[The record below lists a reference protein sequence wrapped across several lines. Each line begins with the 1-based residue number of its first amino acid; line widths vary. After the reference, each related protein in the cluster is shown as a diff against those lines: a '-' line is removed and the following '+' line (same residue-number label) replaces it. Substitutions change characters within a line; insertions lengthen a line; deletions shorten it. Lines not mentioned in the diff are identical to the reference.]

1 MANVASV
8 GMFGLS
14 FIIWIA
20 NSFMDSRIAKNSVSV
35 CSGLF
40 SGKSLISSQIRIF
53 RSNRFNFKTFS
64 LQNYGS
70 IPIRHFKTRKILATV
85 PIVWISSFVGSSS
98 DSSFLSTTPM
108 IFLPHLRHLST

>member
-40 SGKSLISSQIRIF
+40 SGKSLILAVR
-53 RSNRFNFKTFS
+53 
-64 LQNYGS
+64 YGS
-70 IPIRHFKTRKILATV
+70 SEVTDSISKRFPCRITV
-85 PIVWISSFVGSSS
+85 VFHQA
-98 DSSFLSTTPM
+98 F
-108 IFLPHLRHLST
+108 

>member
-40 SGKSLISSQIRIF
+40 SGKSLILAVR
-53 RSNRFNFKTFS
+53 
-64 LQNYGS
+64 YGS
-70 IPIRHFKTRKILATV
+70 SEVTDSSKRFFPCRITV
-85 PIVWISSFVGSSS
+85 VFHQAFLKRAKFWHGPNCMDDIVFVG
-98 DSSFLSTTPM
+98 
-108 IFLPHLRHLST
+108 